1 MAHTVQVKEKSP
13 RTAHARGPRYTKK
26 GIPPMTKH
34 ISTHRRLGTVRIAAV
49 FHLVLAL
56 FVLLALARMNNTDVQ
71 AAAAYMW
78 AFLALLLAVGT
89 FTSDKEAK

>member
-26 GIPPMTKH
+26 GIPPMNKH
-34 ISTHRRLGTVRIAAV
+34 ISTHRRLWTVRIVAV
-49 FHLVLAL
+49 LHLAL
-56 FVLLALARMNNTDVQ
+56 ALTVLLALARMDNTQTQ

>member
-26 GIPPMTKH
+26 GIPPMNKH
-34 ISTHRRLGTVRIAAV
+34 ISTSRHLWTIRIVAV
-49 FHLVLAL
+49 LHL
-56 FVLLALARMNNTDVQ
+56 FLALAVLAALTHMDNTQVQ
-71 AAAAYMW
+71 AAAAYIW

>member
-26 GIPPMTKH
+26 GIPPMNKH
-34 ISTHRRLGTVRIAAV
+34 ISTHPRLWTVRIAAV

-56 FVLLALARMNNTDVQ
+56 TVLLALARMDNTQVQ

-78 AFLALLLAVGT
+78 AFLAVLLTVGT

>member
-1 MAHTVQVKEKSP
+1 MNAAEIKTGPS
-13 RTAHARGPRYTKK
+13 HATCERPERKPK
-26 GIPPMTKH
+26 GKPLLMTKH
-34 ISTHRRLGTVRIAAV
+34 NSKRAQSYAIRIVAV
-49 FHLVLAL
+49 LHLALAL
-56 FVLLALARMNNTDVQ
+56 FVLLALTHMDNTQVQ

>member
-1 MAHTVQVKEKSP
+1 MNAAEIKTGPS
-13 RTAHARGPRYTKK
+13 HATCERPERKPK
-26 GIPPMTKH
+26 GKPLLMTKH
-34 ISTHRRLGTVRIAAV
+34 NSKRAQSYAIRTAAV
-49 FHLVLAL
+49 LHAIITIT
-56 FVLLALARMNNTDVQ
+56 VLLALARMDNTQTQ